1 MGIDGGR
8 LNWLVLIVFAPVL
21 ILVGVLGFVLPESA
35 SLTSGAPAYNWFHIA
50 FGTLGLLLALTKKE
64 SYARAFN
71 LGFGLID
78 LYQAAA
84 SFLHLFPESHFR
96 WKRADDALH
105 LLVGA
110 LLVGV
115 AHYGRRAARE
125 GRGR

>member
-1 MGIDGGR
+1 MSGGR
-8 LNWLVLIVFAPVL
+8 LNWIVLVVFAPIL
-21 ILVGVLGFVLPESA
+21 IVVGVLGFVLPESA

-50 FGTLGLLLALTKKE
+50 FGVAGLLLALTKRE

-96 WKRADDALH
+96 WTRVDDALH
-105 LLVGA
+105 VIVGA

-115 AHYGRRAARE
+115 ALYGRS
-125 GRGR
+125 GRGARDA

>member
-1 MGIDGGR
+1 MGVDGGR
-8 LNWLVLIVFAPVL
+8 LNWLVLVVFAPIL

-50 FGTLGLLLALTKKE
+50 FGVLGLLLALTRRE

-84 SFLHLFPESHFR
+84 SFLGLFPEKHFR
-96 WKRADDALH
+96 WTRADDALH
-105 LLVGA
+105 VLIGA

-115 AHYGRRAARE
+115 ALYGRRGART
-125 GRGR
+125 

>member
-1 MGIDGGR
+1 MRVDGGR
-8 LNWLVLIVFAPVL
+8 LNWLVLIVFAPIL

-50 FGTLGLLLALTKKE
+50 FGVLGLLLALTRRE
-64 SYARAFN
+64 TYARAFN

-84 SFLHLFPESHFR
+84 SFLSLFPETYFR
-96 WKRADDALH
+96 WTRVDDVLH
-105 LLVGA
+105 VVVGA

-115 AHYGRRAARE
+115 SLYGRRAPRT
-125 GRGR
+125 

>member
-1 MGIDGGR
+1 MSGDR
-8 LNWLVLIVFAPVL
+8 LNWIVLIVFAPVL

-50 FGTLGLLLALTKKE
+50 FGVTGLLLALTKRE

-84 SFLHLFPESHFR
+84 SFLHLFPENYFR
-96 WKRADDALH
+96 WTRVDDALH
-105 LLVGA
+105 VLVGA

-115 AHYGRRAARE
+115 ALYGRRSRRAAQA
-125 GRGR
+125 

>member
-1 MGIDGGR
+1 MGVDGGR
-8 LNWLVLIVFAPVL
+8 LNWLVLVVFAPIL

-50 FGTLGLLLALTKKE
+50 FGVLGLLLALTRRE

-84 SFLHLFPESHFR
+84 SFLDLFPEKHFR
-96 WKRADDALH
+96 WTRADDGLH
-105 LLVGA
+105 VLIGA

-115 AHYGRRAARE
+115 ALYGRRGART
-125 GRGR
+125 

>member
-1 MGIDGGR
+1 MGVDGGR
-8 LNWLVLIVFAPVL
+8 LNWLVLIIFAPIL

-50 FGTLGLLLALTKKE
+50 FGVLGLLLALTRRE

-96 WKRADDALH
+96 WTRVDDVLH
-105 LLVGA
+105 VAVGA

-115 AHYGRRAARE
+115 ALYARRSRRAARA
-125 GRGR
+125 

>member
-1 MGIDGGR
+1 MSIDGGR
-8 LNWLVLIVFAPVL
+8 LNWIVLIVFAPIL

-50 FGTLGLLLALTKKE
+50 FGVLGLLLALTKRE

-84 SFLHLFPESHFR
+84 SFLHLFPESLFR
-96 WKRADDALH
+96 WTRVDDVLH
-105 LLVGA
+105 ILVGA

-115 AHYGRRAARE
+115 ALYGRRAPRT
-125 GRGR
+125 

>member
-1 MGIDGGR
+1 MSIDGGR
-8 LNWLVLIVFAPVL
+8 LNWIVLIVFAPIL
-21 ILVGVLGFVLPESA
+21 ILAGVLGFVLPESA
-35 SLTSGAPAYNWFHIA
+35 GLTSGAPAYNWFHIA

-84 SFLHLFPESHFR
+84 SFLHLFPENHFR
-96 WKRADDALH
+96 WTRADDVLH
-105 LLVGA
+105 VVIGA

-115 AHYGRRAARE
+115 ALYGRS
-125 GRGR
+125 GRGART